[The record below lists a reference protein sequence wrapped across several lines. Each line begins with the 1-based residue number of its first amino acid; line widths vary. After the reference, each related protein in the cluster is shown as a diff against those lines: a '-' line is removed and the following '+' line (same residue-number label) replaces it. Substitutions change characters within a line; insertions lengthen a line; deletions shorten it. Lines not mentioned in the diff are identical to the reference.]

1 MYINPIKTNTTQ
13 FNYHNAAL
21 RTSKNVN
28 FRGELGDKILKEI
41 DNNGKMSYE
50 EVLKVIGQQGSAS
63 ISIAN
68 FKDIIDSFSNRV
80 VSDKKSIEA
89 SEQAV
94 SNIISNLQDKE
105 SELNERENALI
116 NTESLLKE
124 QEKEKLKSEIK
135 ALYGIKDTQNGLST
149 KLEKL
154 SVITQLI
161 NKNLKL
167 QVHRTYPESLI
178 KIVQN
183 KDGIISN
190 DMLAFLEQVL
200 KLANKNDEELGIL
213 CIYYACSYVKDEN
226 GDIDLNKA
234 SLLLSRASFKDNDLF
249 YAFRDTF
256 TEEKNLKKSGA
267 DAGVMNTVFYFL
279 KYSKERVVIY
289 DDHREDIKESKT
301 STLKAALSIIDY
313 SVYNDY
319 RSKIEE
325 YKNLILNELAK
336 RKENNNKEEK
346 VLN

>member
-28 FRGELGDKILKEI
+28 FRGELGDKILNEI
-41 DNNGKMSYE
+41 DNNGKMSYD

-105 SELNERENALI
+105 SELNERENTLI

-124 QEKEKLKSEIK
+124 QEKEKYKSEIK
-135 ALYGIKDTQNGLST
+135 ALYGIKDTKNGLST

-161 NKNLKL
+161 NNNSKYE
-167 QVHRTYPESLI
+167 VSRYYPQDLI
-178 KIVQN
+178 NIVQN

-200 KLANKNDEELGIL
+200 KLADKSEGNMWKDH
-213 CIYYACSYVKDEN
+213 IYYACTYVKDEN

-234 SLLLSRASFKDNDLF
+234 GLLLSRASLKSNNLF
-249 YAFRDTF
+249 YAFWDTV
-256 TEEKNLKKSGA
+256 TEEKNLNNPA
-267 DAGVMNTVFYFL
+267 DANLMGIVFNLL
-279 KYSKERVVIY
+279 KDNSRCRT
-289 DDHREDIKESKT
+289 DEDFHFEYLKESAT
-301 STLKAALSIIDY
+301 STLEAVLPIIDY
-313 SVYNDY
+313 SLAY
-319 RSKIEE
+319 RKCLANNLR
-325 YKNLILNELAK
+325 YKQVLLNELAI
-336 RKENNNKEEK
+336 RKAEK
-346 VLN
+346 